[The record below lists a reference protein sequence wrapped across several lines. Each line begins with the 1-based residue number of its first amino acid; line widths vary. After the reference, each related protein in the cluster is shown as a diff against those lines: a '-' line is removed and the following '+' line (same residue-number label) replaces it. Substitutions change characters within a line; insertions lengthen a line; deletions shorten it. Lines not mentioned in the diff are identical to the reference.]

1 MHKVGKKLS
10 NNRFETQKFYFICES
25 ASVFHINVDLL
36 QPKKVFISAEAAAT
50 IQNLVA
56 ADKKYV

>member
-1 MHKVGKKLS
+1 MRERACVPHKC
-10 NNRFETQKFYFICES
+10 EFI
-25 ASVFHINVDLL
+25 AT
-36 QPKKVFISAEAAAT
+36 KKVFISAEAAAT